1 MNEPDYTLQNY
12 FNEAMRMGRVACCH
26 FLAKRMKQ
34 NKAAG
39 LREFNVFVSMTC
51 H

>member
-1 MNEPDYTLQNY
+1 MNELDYTLQNY
-12 FNEAMRMGRVACCH
+12 FNETMTISGVACCH

-34 NKAAG
+34 NKATG
-39 LREFNVFVSMTC
+39 LCEFNVFVSKIC